1 MRNTKYLKVITAIF
15 MVMIMSINT
24 AVIFASATE
33 DNLTEVVANGYY
45 RHPITGIIEDS
56 GGESSSALG
65 QSMVSSVAPTVAMLE
80 EVDGKYYVTFAFN
93 LMNSIS
99 NVEFQVQERDDS
111 DWETVSHEIVSTGD
125 DIETFKIEIPA
136 ADAIVRA
143 SAFVVPMGRS
153 VVFYMDFIESD
164 ASSSLTDT
172 TTDSSTDTTTSSST
186 SSSSSDFDSLI
197 ASADDVITSY
207 DITFS
212 SDETSSDEESSSS
225 TDETSESL
233 IIDDSVWLILLAYIF
248 CGNVLSGTVLIVIYM
263 LIKKAFEGGFK
274 TTTKTE
280 TLNFEDDSDEDSK
293 EDSSFDDFDD
303 FDDLDDLDNQEF
315 TDVWSDTENEDK

>member
-1 MRNTKYLKVITAIF
+1 MINTKFLKVITAIL
-15 MVMIMSINT
+15 MVMIVSINT

-33 DNLTEVVANGYY
+33 ENLTEVVANGYY

-80 EVDGKYYVTFAFN
+80 EVDGSYYVTFAFN

-99 NVEFQVQERDDS
+99 DVEFQVQERGDS
-111 DWETVSHEIVSTGD
+111 DWETITHEIVSTGD

-136 ADAIVRA
+136 ADAIIRA

-153 VVFYMDFIESD
+153 VVFYIDFIESD
-164 ASSSLTDT
+164 SAS
-172 TTDSSTDTTTSSST
+172 SSTDTTTSSST

-207 DITFS
+207 DISFSTDEVS
-212 SDETSSDEESSSS
+212 SDETDSQS
-225 TDETSESL
+225 TDENTESL
-233 IIDDSVWLILLAYIF
+233 IIDDSVWLVLLAYIF
-248 CGNVLSGTVLIVIYM
+248 CGNVLSGTALIVIYM

-274 TTTKTE
+274 AKPKMDILDLDDDT
-280 TLNFEDDSDEDSK
+280 NEDVK
-293 EDSSFDDFDD
+293 EESSFDDFDD
-303 FDDLDDLDNQEF
+303 LDNDEF
-315 TDVWSDTENEDK
+315 TDVWSDAKNEDK